1 MNTSVSSEM
10 LNAYIDNELDQKEA
24 YNVESEIKKDPEL
37 QKQLDDFQQLKLKVQ
52 ASYASI
58 RPPVRHNQKVA
69 PTSWLPTAVA
79 ASLTLVVGIS
89 SGWYGHQYLDGDALF
104 DGALSNVNKDT
115 SADNLLGV
123 KLQPLNAQDDK
134 IIIHLAQN
142 DRQLFDKALAKAEA
156 LLARFDALEQ
166 NGSIQILAN
175 SYGMDLMRKEKS
187 PYKERITN
195 MMQQHDNIQFVACS
209 NTIKRLESNGVNVDL
224 IDGVE
229 VHGPVINE
237 IVTHMQDGWTYIK
250 I

>member
-1 MNTSVSSEM
+1 MNTSVSTEM

-24 YNVESEIKKDPEL
+24 YEVEAEIKKDSEL
-37 QKQLDDFQQLKLKVQ
+37 QKQLDDLQQLKLKVQ

-58 RPPVRHNQKVA
+58 RPPVRYPQKA
-69 PTSWLPTAVA
+69 SSSWLPTAVA

-89 SGWYGHQYLDGDALF
+89 SGWYGHQYMNDDALF
-104 DGALSNVNKDT
+104 DGVIGNVNKDV
-115 SADNLLGV
+115 SVDNLLGV
-123 KLQPLNAQDDK
+123 KLQPVKAQDNK

-156 LLARFDALEQ
+156 LLARFDAMEQ
-166 NGSIQILAN
+166 KGSIQVLAN
-175 SYGMDLMRKEKS
+175 SYGMDLMRKGKS

-195 MMQQHDNIQFVACS
+195 MIQQHDNIQFVACS

-224 IDGVE
+224 IDGVQ
-229 VHGPVINE
+229 VHGPVIDE